1 MVAMSAFGR
10 NGRQLAVETVDLLF
24 ARQLLLFDGALLAR
38 LEAHGGPRGDVQ
50 AHAVGAP
57 ALETERR
64 IDLEKVEVRA
74 DLDRPVAAIVHHHG
88 GCLTAVVDADLA
100 LFEDVFAW
108 DHDALLVNSVL

>member
-10 NGRQLAVETVDLLF
+10 NGRQLAVDGAVETVDLLF
-24 ARQLLLFDGALLAR
+24 AGQLHQFDGALLAR

-88 GCLTAVVDADLA
+88 GCLTASLMPI
-100 LFEDVFAW
+100 
-108 DHDALLVNSVL
+108 SPSSRTYS